1 MYSRKQLA
9 QNVLDTLRRG
19 PASLHD
25 KGGCSAED
33 YRLWMQSWLEA
44 QLVVLVP
51 ELAKDPVNAALFN
64 DARELINF
72 PHRPKRAEATIT
84 EDMARVLNTVQ
95 RTEQG
100 AATES
105 FLVGLHGKR
114 SVHLLH
120 ALCYAR
126 KLSCS
131 RRGDEMVYVVTPEAA

>member
-25 KGGCSAED
+25 AKGCSAED

-51 ELAKDPVNAALFN
+51 ELAKDPVNAGLFN
-64 DARELINF
+64 DARELLNNQ
-72 PHRPKRAEATIT
+72 HRPKRAEPTVT
-84 EDMARVLNTVQ
+84 EDMQRVLNTVQ

-100 AATES
+100 ACTES
-105 FLVGLHGKR
+105 VVIALHGKR
-114 SVHLLH
+114 AVYLLQ

-131 RRGDEMVYVVTPEAA
+131 RRGDEMVYVVTPEAK